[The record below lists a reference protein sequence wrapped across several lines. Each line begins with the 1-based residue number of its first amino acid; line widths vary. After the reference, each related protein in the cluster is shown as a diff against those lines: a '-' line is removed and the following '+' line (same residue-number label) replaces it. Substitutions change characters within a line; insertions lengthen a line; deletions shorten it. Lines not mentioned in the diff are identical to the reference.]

1 MPSRP
6 VGWKLQ
12 PEPFLWKMLQV
23 LAEKQLQHINCP
35 GKQEAK
41 GLPSALP
48 QMPVSRRFD
57 GCHTLGVQVG
67 VGHNLSIIREQP
79 KATSGTHLGPQT
91 LITRKETVI
100 LCLSVFPEGLLNISP
115 LILHLRGW
123 RTPAL
128 WSALPGAPDTSPCPQ
143 SCI

>member
-1 MPSRP
+1 MPSQP

-35 GKQEAK
+35 GKLEAE
-41 GLPSALP
+41 GLPSALR
-48 QMPVSRRFD
+48 QMPVSRRFN
-57 GCHTLGVQVG
+57 GWHTLGVQVY
-67 VGHNLSIIREQP
+67 VEHNLSIIGGQP
-79 KATSGTHLGPQT
+79 KSHLRTHLGPQT
-91 LITRKETVI
+91 DQQEGNSYFVFV
-100 LCLSVFPEGLLNISP
+100 VFPKGLLNISP
-115 LILHLRGW
+115 LLLHLKGW
-123 RTPAL
+123 RTSTL